1 MVRFQYVITI
11 NDDSNPRVFNAS
23 TVQEA
28 YDILKREYPDK
39 LTVRLRTFKTY
50 MAQKKGPFFTVEEQE
65 YVRKS
70 QVEYNQDYRSRK
82 NNELEQ
88 LRTIVNEQQEK
99 ISLLEEQILQ
109 LTQQLQSHQD
119 TIA

>member
-1 MVRFQYVITI
+1 
-11 NDDSNPRVFNAS
+11 
-23 TVQEA
+23 
-28 YDILKREYPDK
+28 
-39 LTVRLRTFKTY
+39 
-50 MAQKKGPFFTVEEQE
+50 MAQKKGTFFTVEEQE

-109 LTQQLQSHQD
+109 LTQLQSHQD